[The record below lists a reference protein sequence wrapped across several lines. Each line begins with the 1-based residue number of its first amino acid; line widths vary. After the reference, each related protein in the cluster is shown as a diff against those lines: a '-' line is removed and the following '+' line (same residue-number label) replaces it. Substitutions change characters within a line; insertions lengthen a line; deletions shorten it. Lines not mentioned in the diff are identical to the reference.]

1 MDHLKDHNE
10 FSLLEEAVDYLEE
23 KEKDFDVPESILEVL
38 ESSTSEETSGAGS
51 GCPSL
56 GGAFSSNGGSA
67 LDNWPIQLNLTP
79 AFSPHFED
87 EDILVAAD
95 CVAFAT
101 PNFHSE
107 LLKDKKL
114 LIGCPKLDDASK
126 YTDKLSK
133 TLESSKNLESKEEGT
148 KITIA
153 YMEVPCC
160 QGIKKIVNDAIEKSG
175 VDVPVESVV
184 IGMDGEIRI

>member
-1 MDHLKDHNE
+1 MCILIPLHIPTLV
-10 FSLLEEAVDYLEE
+10 FSIFPFTGQFITYLTYDWEG
-23 KEKDFDVPESILEVL
+23 V
-38 ESSTSEETSGAGS
+38 
-51 GCPSL
+51 
-56 GGAFSSNGGSA
+56 FSVT
-67 LDNWPIQLNLTP
+67 L
-79 AFSPHFED
+79 
-87 EDILVAAD
+87 
-95 CVAFAT
+95 
-101 PNFHSE
+101 
-107 LLKDKKL
+107 DKKL
-114 LIGCPKLDDASK
+114 LIGCPKLDDANK